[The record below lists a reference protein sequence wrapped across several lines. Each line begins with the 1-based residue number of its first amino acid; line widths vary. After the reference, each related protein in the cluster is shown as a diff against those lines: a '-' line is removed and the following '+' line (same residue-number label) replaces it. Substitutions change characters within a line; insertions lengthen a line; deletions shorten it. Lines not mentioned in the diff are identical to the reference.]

1 MMRCEV
7 VIRTALGLLIET
19 QVEVE
24 RTCDAIGAVLA
35 RPDVAAHLCDLK
47 FSAIN
52 VNVRPLIHGIYAD
65 VRPGAAEGERSA
77 A

>member
-1 MMRCEV
+1 MFRCEV
-7 VIRTALGLLIET
+7 VIRTPLGRLIET

-24 RTCDAIGAVLA
+24 RSCEAIGAVLA
-35 RPDVAAHLCDLK
+35 RPDVAAHLSDLK

-52 VNVRPLIHGIYAD
+52 VNVRPLVHGIYAD
-65 VRPGAAEGERSA
+65 VRQGEGERSA

>member
-24 RTCDAIGAVLA
+24 RSCDAIGW
-35 RPDVAAHLCDLK
+35 AADRL
-47 FSAIN
+47 
-52 VNVRPLIHGIYAD
+52 GIELD
-65 VRPGAAEGERSA
+65 
-77 A
+77 